1 MNPVVVLI
9 VLAAVILVGS
19 AIATAVEAAVLTVNP
34 IQVHTLTQ
42 QRVPG
47 ARALERIKAR
57 PGRALALLVVANNL
71 FNISGS
77 MLLGSKA
84 DEVFHSGTMPGGALL
99 GGAAGLITFNVLFTL
114 MVILFAEILPKA
126 IGNSFAMPIS
136 LVSSRVLLVVER
148 LALPVLLVLEKLMP
162 AITAEAELTTNE
174 REIHLM
180 ARLGS
185 QQGQIEADEAA
196 MIGKVFALNDL
207 TARDLMTSRV
217 ATPALAGDASLE
229 AMRAQIL
236 EAPEDAWWVVLGE
249 EVDEVLGVQSR
260 EEALGELLRGN
271 GQRLVSELCD
281 PPQYVPEMIRA
292 DRLLTSFRRG
302 DRSSVRV
309 VVDEFGAFVGLVSAA
324 DILGVLAGWKRV
336 PSEASEPQL

>member
-1 MNPVVVLI
+1 MNPIVALI
-9 VLAAVILVGS
+9 ALAAVILVGS
-19 AIATAVEAAVLTVNP
+19 AIATGVEAAILTVNP

-57 PGRALALLVVANNL
+57 PGRALAVLVVANNL

-77 MLLGSKA
+77 MLLGSRA
-84 DEVFHSGTMPGGALL
+84 DGVFHGEGGLEL
-99 GGAAGLITFNVLFTL
+99 GGAAGLITFNVAFTL
-114 MVILFAEILPKA
+114 LVILFAEILPKT

-136 LVSSRVLLVVER
+136 LVASRVLLLVER
-148 LALPVLLVLEKLMP
+148 ISLPLLLLLEKLMP

-207 TARDLMTSRV
+207 TARELMVARV
-217 ATPALAGDASLE
+217 ATPSLPGDSSLE
-229 AMRAQIL
+229 AVRDAIIT
-236 EAPEDAWWVVLGE
+236 APEDAWWVVLGE

-260 EEALGELLRGN
+260 EEALTELLRGH
-271 GQRLVSELCD
+271 GHRLVSEVCD
-281 PPQYVPEMIRA
+281 PPHFVPEMIRA
-292 DRLLTSFRRG
+292 DRLLTTFRRG
-302 DRSSVRV
+302 DRSAVRV

-336 PSEASEPQL
+336 AINETSES

>member
-1 MNPVVVLI
+1 MNPIVALI
-9 VLAAVILVGS
+9 ALAAVILVGS
-19 AIATAVEAAVLTVNP
+19 AIATGVEAAILTVNP

-57 PGRALALLVVANNL
+57 PGRALALLVVTNNL

-77 MLLGSKA
+77 MLLGSQA
-84 DEVFHSGTMPGGALL
+84 DGVFLGEGGLGL
-99 GGAAGLITFNVLFTL
+99 GGAAGLIGFNVAFTL
-114 MVILFAEILPKA
+114 LVILFAEILPKT

-136 LVSSRVLLVVER
+136 LVASRVLLLVER
-148 LALPVLLVLEKLMP
+148 LSLPLLLVLEKLMP

-207 TARDLMTSRV
+207 TARELMVARV
-217 ATPALAGDASLE
+217 ATPSLPGASSLE
-229 AMRAQIL
+229 QVRAAIIA
-236 EAPEDAWWVVLGE
+236 APEDAWWVVLGE

-260 EEALGELLRGN
+260 EQALTELLRGE
-271 GQRLVSELCD
+271 GDRLVSQVCD
-281 PPQYVPEMIRA
+281 PPHFVPEMIRA
-292 DRLLTSFRRG
+292 DRLLTTFRRG
-302 DRSSVRV
+302 DRSAVWV

-336 PSEASEPQL
+336 AVEEAPEPQA

>member
-1 MNPVVVLI
+1 MNPFVVLV
-9 VLAAVILVGS
+9 VLGAVILVGS
-19 AIATAVEAAVLTVNP
+19 AIATGVEAAILTVSP

-47 ARALERIKAR
+47 SRALERIKAR

-77 MLLGSKA
+77 MLLGSRA
-84 DEVFHSGTMPGGALL
+84 DEVFHGGYGGAM
-99 GGAAGLITFNVLFTL
+99 GLVIFNVVFTL
-114 MVILFAEILPKA
+114 LVILFAEILPKA

-136 LVSSRVLLVVER
+136 LVASRALLILER
-148 LALPVLLVLEKLMP
+148 LSLPVLLLLEKLMP

-207 TARDLMTSRV
+207 TARDLMVSRV
-217 ATPALAGDASLE
+217 ATPSLPGATTLAS
-229 AMRAQIL
+229 AQEEIL
-236 EAPEDAWWVVLGE
+236 AAPEDAWWVVLGE

-260 EEALGELLRGN
+260 EEALTELLRGN
-271 GQRLVSELCD
+271 GQRSVSELCEA
-281 PPQYVPEMIRA
+281 PQFVPEMIRA
-292 DRLLTSFRRG
+292 DRLLTTFRRG
-302 DRSSVRV
+302 DKTSVRV

-336 PSEASEPQL
+336 QTETGGAQG

>member
-1 MNPVVVLI
+1 MNPIVVL
-9 VLAAVILVGS
+9 LAMAALILVGS
-19 AIATAVEAAVLTVNP
+19 ALASSTEAAMLTVNP
-34 IQVHTLTQ
+34 IQVHTLVQ

-47 ARALERIKAR
+47 SRALERIKAR
-57 PGRALALLVVANNL
+57 PGRALALLVVINNL

-77 MLLGSKA
+77 MLLGSQA
-84 DEVFHSGTMPGGALL
+84 DHTFKHQA
-99 GGAAGLITFNVLFTL
+99 GGAAALVLFNVGFTVA
-114 MVILFAEILPKA
+114 VILLAEILPKA

-136 LVSSRVLLVVER
+136 LAASRVLLLLER
-148 LALPVLLVLEKLMP
+148 LTLPLLLLLEKLMP
-162 AITAEAELTTNE
+162 AITAEADLTTNE

-207 TARDLMTSRV
+207 TARDLMVSRV
-217 ATPALAGDASLE
+217 ATPSLPGTASLE
-229 AMRAQIL
+229 SVRQEIL
-236 EAPEDAWWVVLGE
+236 QAPEDAWWVVLGE

-260 EEALGELLRGN
+260 EEALAELLEG
-271 GQRLVSELCD
+271 GGARLVCELCD

-292 DRLLTSFRRG
+292 DRLLTTFRRG

-324 DILGVLAGWKRV
+324 DILGVLAGWKRL
-336 PSEASEPQL
+336 PDNATAAQD

>member
-1 MNPVVVLI
+1 MNPFVVLV
-9 VLAAVILVGS
+9 VLGAVILVGS
-19 AIATAVEAAVLTVNP
+19 AIATGVEAAILTVSP

-47 ARALERIKAR
+47 SRALERIKAR
-57 PGRALALLVVANNL
+57 PGRALALL
-71 FNISGS
+71 
-77 MLLGSKA
+77 
-84 DEVFHSGTMPGGALL
+84 
-99 GGAAGLITFNVLFTL
+99 
-114 MVILFAEILPKA
+114 VILFAEILPKA

-136 LVSSRVLLVVER
+136 LVASRALLILER
-148 LALPVLLVLEKLMP
+148 LSLPVLLLLEKLMP

-207 TARDLMTSRV
+207 TARDLMVSRV
-217 ATPALAGDASLE
+217 ATPSLPGATTLAS
-229 AMRAQIL
+229 AQEEIL
-236 EAPEDAWWVVLGE
+236 AAPEDAWWVVLGE

-260 EEALGELLRGN
+260 EEALTELLRGN
-271 GQRLVSELCD
+271 GQRSVSELCEA
-281 PPQYVPEMIRA
+281 PQFVPEMIRA
-292 DRLLTSFRRG
+292 DRLLTTFRRG
-302 DRSSVRV
+302 DKTSVRV

-336 PSEASEPQL
+336 QTETGGAQG

>member
-1 MNPVVVLI
+1 M
-9 VLAAVILVGS
+9 
-19 AIATAVEAAVLTVNP
+19 LTVNP
-34 IQVHTLTQ
+34 IQVHTLVQ

-47 ARALERIKAR
+47 SRALERIKGR
-57 PGRALALLVVANNL
+57 PGRALALLVVINNL

-77 MLLGSKA
+77 MLLGSQA
-84 DEVFHSGTMPGGALL
+84 DHTFKQWPGSTAAL
-99 GGAAGLITFNVLFTL
+99 VLFNAGFTVA
-114 MVILFAEILPKA
+114 VILFGEILPKA
-126 IGNSFAMPIS
+126 LGNSFAMPIS
-136 LVSSRVLLVVER
+136 LGGARVLLLLER
-148 LALPVLLVLEKLMP
+148 LTLPLLLLLERLMP
-162 AITAEAELTTNE
+162 AITAEADLTTNE

-207 TARDLMTSRV
+207 TARDLMVSRV
-217 ATPALAGDASLE
+217 ATPSLPGSASLE
-229 AMRAQIL
+229 SVRQEIL
-236 EAPEDAWWVVLGE
+236 SAPDDAWWVVLGE

-260 EEALGELLRGN
+260 EEALAALLQG
-271 GQRLVSELCD
+271 GGARLVCELSD

-292 DRLLTSFRRG
+292 DRLLTTFRRG

-324 DILGVLAGWKRV
+324 DILGVLAGWKRLPDSAV
-336 PSEASEPQL
+336 ET

>member
-1 MNPVVVLI
+1 MNPIVVL
-9 VLAAVILVGS
+9 LAMAALILVGS
-19 AIATAVEAAVLTVNP
+19 ALASSTEAAMLTVNP
-34 IQVHTLTQ
+34 IQVHTLVQ

-47 ARALERIKAR
+47 SRALERIKAR
-57 PGRALALLVVANNL
+57 PGRALALLVVINNL

-77 MLLGSKA
+77 MLLGSQADHTFKA
-84 DEVFHSGTMPGGALL
+84 LSGGTAALVL
-99 GGAAGLITFNVLFTL
+99 FNVGFTVA
-114 MVILFAEILPKA
+114 VILFGEILPKA
-126 IGNSFAMPIS
+126 LGNSFAMPIS
-136 LVSSRVLLVVER
+136 LGGARVLLTLER
-148 LALPVLLVLEKLMP
+148 LTLPLLLLLEKLMP
-162 AITAEAELTTNE
+162 AITAEADLTTNE

-207 TARDLMTSRV
+207 TARDLMVSRV
-217 ATPALAGDASLE
+217 ATPSLPGAASLE
-229 AMRAQIL
+229 SVRQEIL
-236 EAPEDAWWVVLGE
+236 QAPEDAWWVVLGE

-260 EEALGELLRGN
+260 EEALGELLQGG
-271 GQRLVSELCD
+271 GQRLVCDVCD

-292 DRLLTSFRRG
+292 DRLLTTFRRG

-324 DILGVLAGWKRV
+324 DILGVLAGWKRL
-336 PSEASEPQL
+336 PDNATAAQD

>member
-1 MNPVVVLI
+1 MNPIVVL
-9 VLAAVILVGS
+9 LGMAALILVGS
-19 AIATAVEAAVLTVNP
+19 ALASSTEAAMLTVNP
-34 IQVHTLTQ
+34 IQVHTLVQ

-47 ARALERIKAR
+47 SRALERIKAR
-57 PGRALALLVVANNL
+57 PGRALALLVVINNL

-77 MLLGSKA
+77 MLLGSQA
-84 DEVFHSGTMPGGALL
+84 DHTFEQMPGGR
-99 GGAAGLITFNVLFTL
+99 AGLLLFNIGFTVA
-114 MVILFAEILPKA
+114 VILLAEILPKA
-126 IGNSFAMPIS
+126 MGNSFAMPIALS
-136 LVSSRVLLVVER
+136 AARVLVLLER
-148 LALPVLLVLEKLMP
+148 LTLPLLLLLEKLMP
-162 AITAEAELTTNE
+162 AITAEADLTTNE

-207 TARDLMTSRV
+207 TARDLMVSRV
-217 ATPALAGDASLE
+217 ATPSLPGAASLDSVRQE
-229 AMRAQIL
+229 IL

-260 EEALGELLRGN
+260 EEALSALLRG
-271 GQRLVSELCD
+271 GSERLVCDLCD

-292 DRLLTSFRRG
+292 DRLLTTFRRG
-302 DRSSVRV
+302 DRTSVRV

-324 DILGVLAGWKRV
+324 DILGVLAGWKRL
-336 PSEASEPQL
+336 PNDGNGAQG

>member
-1 MNPVVVLI
+1 MNPIVVLT

-19 AIATAVEAAVLTVNP
+19 AIATGVEAAILTVGP
-34 IQVHTLTQ
+34 LQVHTLTQ

-47 ARALERIKAR
+47 SRALERIKAR

-77 MLLGSKA
+77 MLLGGKA
-84 DEVFHSGTMPGGALL
+84 DEVFHHAY
-99 GGAAGLITFNVLFTL
+99 GGAAGLIAFNALFTL
-114 MVILFAEILPKA
+114 LVILFAEILPKA
-126 IGNSFAMPIS
+126 IGSSFAMPIS
-136 LVSSRVLLVVER
+136 LVSARVLLLVER
-148 LALPVLLVLEKLMP
+148 LTLPLLLLLEKLMP

-217 ATPALAGDASLE
+217 ATPSLAGDASLE
-229 AMRAQIL
+229 TVRQEIR
-236 EAPEDAWWVVLGE
+236 EAPEDAWWVVLGQ

-260 EEALGELLRGN
+260 EEALEELLRGH
-271 GQRLVSELCD
+271 GHKLVSELCD

-292 DRLLTSFRRG
+292 DRLLTTFRRG

-324 DILGVLAGWKRV
+324 DILGVLAGWKRLPNGNGE
-336 PSEASEPQL
+336 PSA

>member
-1 MNPVVVLI
+1 MNPIVVLT

-19 AIATAVEAAVLTVNP
+19 AIATGVEAAILTVGP

-47 ARALERIKAR
+47 SRALERIKAR

-77 MLLGSKA
+77 MLLGAKA
-84 DEVFHSGTMPGGALL
+84 DEVFHTSY
-99 GGAAGLITFNVLFTL
+99 GGAAGLIAFNALFTVL
-114 MVILFAEILPKA
+114 VILFAEILPKA
-126 IGNSFAMPIS
+126 IGSSFAMPIS
-136 LVSSRVLLVVER
+136 LVSARVLLLVER
-148 LALPVLLVLEKLMP
+148 LTLPLLLLLEKLMP

-207 TARDLMTSRV
+207 SARDLMVARV
-217 ATPALAGDASLE
+217 ATPSLPGASSLE
-229 AMRAQIL
+229 AERDDIIA
-236 EAPEDAWWVVLGE
+236 APEDAWWVVLGQ

-260 EEALGELLRGN
+260 EEALEELLRGH
-271 GQRLVSELCD
+271 GHKLVSELCD

-292 DRLLTSFRRG
+292 DRLLTTFRRG
-302 DRSSVRV
+302 DRTSVRV

-324 DILGVLAGWKRV
+324 DILGVLAGWKRL
-336 PSEASEPQL
+336 PNGSTEPQA

>member
-1 MNPVVVLI
+1 MNPIVVL
-9 VLAAVILVGS
+9 LAMAALILVGS
-19 AIATAVEAAVLTVNP
+19 ALASSTEAAMLTVNP
-34 IQVHTLTQ
+34 IQVHTLVQ

-47 ARALERIKAR
+47 SRALERIKAR
-57 PGRALALLVVANNL
+57 PGRALALLVVINNL

-77 MLLGSKA
+77 MLLGSQA
-84 DEVFHSGTMPGGALL
+84 DHTFKHQA
-99 GGAAGLITFNVLFTL
+99 GGAAALVLFNVGFTVA
-114 MVILFAEILPKA
+114 VILLAEILPKA

-136 LVSSRVLLVVER
+136 LAASRVLLLLER
-148 LALPVLLVLEKLMP
+148 LTLPLLLLLEKLMP
-162 AITAEAELTTNE
+162 AITAEADLTTNE

-207 TARDLMTSRV
+207 TARDLMVSRV
-217 ATPALAGDASLE
+217 ATPSLPGTASLE
-229 AMRAQIL
+229 SVRQEIL
-236 EAPEDAWWVVLGE
+236 QAPEDAWWVVLGE

-260 EEALGELLRGN
+260 EEALAELLEG
-271 GQRLVSELCD
+271 GGARLVCELCD

-292 DRLLTSFRRG
+292 DRLLTTFRRG

-324 DILGVLAGWKRV
+324 DILGVLAGWKRL
-336 PSEASEPQL
+336 PDNATATQD

>member
-1 MNPVVVLI
+1 MNPIVVL
-9 VLAAVILVGS
+9 LAMAALILVGS
-19 AIATAVEAAVLTVNP
+19 ALASSTEAAMLTVNP
-34 IQVHTLTQ
+34 IPAHTLVQ

-47 ARALERIKAR
+47 SRALERIKAR
-57 PGRALALLVVANNL
+57 PGRALALLVVINNL

-77 MLLGSKA
+77 MLLGSQA
-84 DEVFHSGTMPGGALL
+84 DHTFKHEA
-99 GGAAGLITFNVLFTL
+99 GGAAALVLFNVGFTVA
-114 MVILFAEILPKA
+114 VILLAEILPKA

-136 LVSSRVLLVVER
+136 LAASRVLLLLER
-148 LALPVLLVLEKLMP
+148 LTLPLLLLLEKLMP
-162 AITAEAELTTNE
+162 AITAEADLTTNE

-207 TARDLMTSRV
+207 TARDLMVSRV
-217 ATPALAGDASLE
+217 ATPSLPGTASLE
-229 AMRAQIL
+229 SVSQEIL
-236 EAPEDAWWVVLGE
+236 QAPEDAWWVVLGE

-260 EEALGELLRGN
+260 EEALGELLQGG
-271 GQRLVSELCD
+271 GQRLVCELCD

-292 DRLLTSFRRG
+292 DRLLTTFRRG

-324 DILGVLAGWKRV
+324 DILGVLAGWKRL
-336 PSEASEPQL
+336 PDNATAAQD

>member
-1 MNPVVVLI
+1 MNPIVALI
-9 VLAAVILVGS
+9 ALAAVILVGS
-19 AIATAVEAAVLTVNP
+19 AVATGVEAALLTVNP

-77 MLLGSKA
+77 MLLGSQA
-84 DEVFHSGTMPGGALL
+84 DGVFHKGF
-99 GGAAGLITFNVLFTL
+99 GGAAGLIVFNVLFTL
-114 MVILFAEILPKA
+114 VVILFAEILPKT

-136 LVSSRVLLVVER
+136 LVSARLLLMAER
-148 LALPVLLVLEKLMP
+148 LSLPLLLLLEKVMP

-185 QQGQIEADEAA
+185 QQGKIEADEAA

-207 TARDLMTSRV
+207 SARELMVSRV
-217 ATPALAGDASLE
+217 ATPSLPGASSLE
-229 AMRAQIL
+229 AEREQIIA
-236 EAPEDAWWVVLGE
+236 APEDAWWVVLGE
-249 EVDEVLGVQSR
+249 EVDEVLGVLSR
-260 EEALGELLRGN
+260 EQALTNLLRGE
-271 GQRLVSELCD
+271 GHRLISAACEA
-281 PPQYVPEMIRA
+281 PHFVPEMIRA
-292 DRLLTSFRRG
+292 DRLLTTFRRG
-302 DRSSVRV
+302 DRSAVRV

-324 DILGVLAGWKRV
+324 DILSVLAGWKQV
-336 PSEASEPQL
+336 VTAEPG

>member
-1 MNPVVVLI
+1 MNPIVVLT

-19 AIATAVEAAVLTVNP
+19 AIATGVEAAILTVGP

-47 ARALERIKAR
+47 SRALERIKAR

-77 MLLGSKA
+77 MLLGAKA
-84 DEVFHSGTMPGGALL
+84 DEVFHTSY
-99 GGAAGLITFNVLFTL
+99 GGAAGLIAFNALFTVL
-114 MVILFAEILPKA
+114 VILFAEILPKA
-126 IGNSFAMPIS
+126 IGSSFAMPIS
-136 LVSSRVLLVVER
+136 LVSARVLLLVER
-148 LALPVLLVLEKLMP
+148 LTLPLLLLLEKLMP

-217 ATPALAGDASLE
+217 ATPSLAGDASLE
-229 AMRAQIL
+229 TVHQQIL
-236 EAPEDAWWVVLGE
+236 EAPEDAWWVVLGQ

-260 EEALGELLRGN
+260 EEALEELLRGH
-271 GQRLVSELCD
+271 GHKLVSEL
-281 PPQYVPEMIRA
+281 
-292 DRLLTSFRRG
+292 TTFRRG
-302 DRSSVRV
+302 DRTSVRV

-324 DILGVLAGWKRV
+324 DILGVLAGWKRL
-336 PSEASEPQL
+336 PNGSTEPQA